1 MNKVTRKHGWPLALM
16 LTFGIIGVLAVFVA
30 LSAQPGTAQ
39 AQTRNPLC
47 DTPLGVLLEEC
58 DDATPTPSPTAEPTT
73 APPTI
78 PPIPSGTPT
87 ATATPEPTAEPTP
100 EPTAEPTPEPTAE
113 PTPEPT
119 AEPTPEPTAEPTPEP
134 TAEPTP
140 EPTAEP
146 TADSIETDSTSAGA
160 GIKVTL
166 KIGSLP
172 MDMRA
177 GSSVVLYLEDDFQVP
192 DTIARNTI
200 FFTVTNPER
209 LATGEGGRVY
219 VTDPVEIEE
228 DDYFAGDD
236 DTSIRVYLPDFNTGD
251 DYDGF
256 QGPMARQTLTM
267 VIAEEAGI
275 KNPTEAHDNE
285 NDYSLGAYKASYD
298 VLAVGAD
305 VAGTPPGA
313 TFDNLT
319 VKAKISLSDE
329 DNTRGYELTV
339 TGSGFNNGTSA
350 AVHVLADDSSNPN
363 LAALLE
369 SNERALCQLIIRDGD
384 RAGIATV
391 GTDDKVAVEFPV
403 TVPVFKPGNVNYI
416 CMVDGEG
423 RSSYDDVEQFKLEPS
438 IRVSPTNASVG
449 DTVNVHA
456 QDYPEDN
463 DNFTSLK
470 IANQVV
476 YPSSAACRGVGYDNS
491 VDVSPDAI
499 GSDGSATITFKMP
512 GSVSGSALEGTVR
525 IDARWGGTT
534 SARIPEVRTTDGRLT
549 RSCSDGDTSG
559 GTSEDAK
566 ITLTGSTL
574 RLSVGEARANESV
587 TIQGEGFGAVSG
599 NYIDP
604 AEIKIDGVALLV
616 DDDSLDSADRV
627 DVSSAG
633 QFVATVHLWALG
645 DNNPALL
652 AGTHKIR
659 VQDAKGFYGTAT
671 IVIKE
676 PGMTITPENLGPRD
690 YLTITGTDWPVDNA
704 DSDASV
710 KSVEVTVEDDPGRT
724 DPRAYTV
731 IPDAT
736 GRFTVRHR
744 VSRSVGIPSTNQ
756 VEASY
761 DTSRIVKVTSFKVD
775 AARIEVDPGQ
785 GQPGDEVTLTVEGM
799 PVYTEVEEIT
809 IGGAKVGGS
818 RDFRT
823 DRDGNVTAD
832 DIPIPGLDPGTY
844 SIVMK
849 VGTGSDQTVAIGSIE
864 VQQEVAPGATAM
876 LPDALENLDDNLVA
890 VFYFDNVS
898 KAWSF
903 YDPRP
908 EFEDLNTLS
917 ELIDG
922 QAYWILVEEAVAEVV
937 LNDKNYSLSCSTDG
951 DCWNLEVW

>member
-1 MNKVTRKHGWPLALM
+1 MNKATRKHGWPLALM

-39 AQTRNPLC
+39 AQTPPPTPNPLC
-47 DTPLGVLLEEC
+47 DTPLGALLAEC
-58 DDATPTPSPTAEPTT
+58 DAATPTASPTAQPTG

-78 PPIPSGTPT
+78 PSTPSGTPT
-87 ATATPEPTAEPTP
+87 ATAQPTTAPT
-100 EPTAEPTPEPTAE
+100 T
-113 PTPEPT
+113 
-119 AEPTPEPTAEPTPEP
+119 
-134 TAEPTP
+134 
-140 EPTAEP
+140 

-192 DTIARNTI
+192 DTIARNNA
-200 FFTVTNPER
+200 FFTVTNVDGEKER
-209 LATGEGGRVY
+209 ERTGDGGRVY
-219 VTDPVEIEE
+219 VTDPIEIEE

-251 DYDGF
+251 NFDGF
-256 QGPMARQTLTM
+256 QGPKEGHTLTM
-267 VIAEEAGI
+267 VIAADGGI
-275 KNPTEAHDNE
+275 KNPTEAHDNN
-285 NDYSLGAYKASYD
+285 NDYTGGAYKASYD
-298 VLAVGAD
+298 VLAVDAD

-350 AVHVLADDSSNPN
+350 AVHVLANDASNPN
-363 LAALLE
+363 LADLLA
-369 SNERALCQLIIRDGD
+369 SDERSLCQLIIRDGQ

-391 GTDDKVAVEFPV
+391 GSDDKVAVEFPV
-403 TVPVFKPGNVNYI
+403 TVPIFRPGNDNYL

-423 RSSYDDVEQFKLEPS
+423 RMSYDDVEQFKLEPS
-438 IRVSPTNASVG
+438 IRVSPTSASVG
-449 DTVNVHA
+449 DTVNVSA
-456 QDYPEDN
+456 QDYPTESDS
-463 DNFTSLK
+463 FTSLK

-476 YPSSAACRGVGYDNS
+476 YPRSAVAPCRPKNFVP
-491 VDVSPDAI
+491 VSTANI
-499 GSDGSATITFKMP
+499 GSDGSATVTFDMP
-512 GSVSGSALEGTVR
+512 GSVSSSPLEGTIR
-525 IDARWGGTT
+525 IDAQWGGTI
-534 SARIPEVRTTDGRLT
+534 SNGVAEVRDANGRVTTP
-549 RSCSDGDTSG
+549 CSDGDTSG
-559 GTSEDAK
+559 GTSEDTR

-587 TIQGEGFGAVSG
+587 TIQGEGFGSG
-599 NYIDP
+599 SNVTVDP
-604 AEIKIDGVALLV
+604 ANITIDGVPLLV
-616 DDDSLDSADRV
+616 DDDSLSDGKV
-627 DVSSAG
+627 DVSNAG
-633 QFVATVHLWALG
+633 QFVATVYLWRDEDAENAT
-645 DNNPALL
+645 DNPALIS
-652 AGTHKIR
+652 GTHTIKVR
-659 VQDAKGFYGTAT
+659 DSKDFYGTAT
-671 IVIKE
+671 IIIKE
-676 PGMTITPENLGPRD
+676 PGMTITPDTLGPRD
-690 YLTITGTDWPVDNA
+690 HLTVTGTDWPVDNL
-704 DSDASV
+704 DSDADTGNVVV
-710 KSVEVTVEDDPGRT
+710 KVEDRE
-724 DPRAYTV
+724 YTV

-736 GRFTVRHR
+736 GRFTVEHR
-744 VSRSVGIPSTNQ
+744 VSRRVAIPSTQQ
-756 VEASY
+756 VEATY
-761 DTSRIVKVTSFKVD
+761 RKDNTQFIVKTESFEVP
-775 AARIEVDPGQ
+775 AASIEVDPGQ
-785 GQPGDEVTLTVEGM
+785 GQPGDEISLTVEGM

-823 DRDGNVTAD
+823 DRDGNLTAD
-832 DIPIPGLDPGTY
+832 DLPLPGLDPGTY
-844 SIVMK
+844 SVIMK
-849 VGTGSDQTVAIGSIE
+849 VGSGDSQTVAIGSVE
-864 VQQEVAPGATAM
+864 VLLEVAPGAVAM
-876 LPDALENLDDNLVA
+876 LPDALDNLEDNLVA

-922 QAYWILVEEAVAEVV
+922 EAYWILVEEAVAEVV
-937 LNDKNYSLSCSTDG
+937 LNNKNYSLSCSTDG